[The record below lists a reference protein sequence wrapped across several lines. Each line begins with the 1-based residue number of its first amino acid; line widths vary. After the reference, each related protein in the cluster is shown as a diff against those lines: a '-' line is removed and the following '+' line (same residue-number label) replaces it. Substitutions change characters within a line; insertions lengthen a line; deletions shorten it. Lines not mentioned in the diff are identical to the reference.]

1 MSVRAVS
8 VGQFWLA
15 LTRKGHGRRWARLWV
30 RHAAIS
36 TASVPAVIDGL
47 WPDLAHIIMVC
58 FGNRA
63 IHPHYAVQDHQRHAS
78 GRSAITAFS
87 PIRNAASKKVCH
99 LTWSVWQMAY

>member
-1 MSVRAVS
+1 M
-8 VGQFWLA
+8 GQA
-15 LTRKGHGRRWARLWV
+15 MGSPRGNQHGIGAGRDRWAL
-30 RHAAIS
+30 AA
-36 TASVPAVIDGL
+36 
-47 WPDLAHIIMVC
+47 DLAHIIMVC